1 MATVKI
7 PFPIQVVQKVGRKR
21 NDILSS
27 VTNFALPETEK
38 RFRNIF
44 FFIFFFKRNSL
55 SRLLPLTLLE
65 GWNSVPLFP
74 IFFPLSLQ
82 SAFVYCI
89 IASAESCRTP
99 FRDMTDTSKSDRISR
114 PILRAPLGKFPSSF
128 RGPLQG
134 LFASHRPFIS
144 AIVLPRS
151 LRRSEAANA
160 FIAKERERERSKVEE
175 RETKPRRVEEE
186 TGGECQERLVKVSL
200 HMAPPPGNVYSC
212 F

>member
-44 FFIFFFKRNSL
+44 FSSFFFKRNSL

-114 PILRAPLGKFPSSF
+114 PILREPCTPREVPKLVSRSSPGTIRLSPPF
-128 RGPLQG
+128 YLRHRLAS
-134 LFASHRPFIS
+134 LFKEI
-144 AIVLPRS
+144 RS
-151 LRRSEAANA
+151 SECLYR
-160 FIAKERERERSKVEE
+160 EREREREE
-175 RETKPRRVEEE
+175 
-186 TGGECQERLVKVSL
+186 
-200 HMAPPPGNVYSC
+200 
-212 F
+212 